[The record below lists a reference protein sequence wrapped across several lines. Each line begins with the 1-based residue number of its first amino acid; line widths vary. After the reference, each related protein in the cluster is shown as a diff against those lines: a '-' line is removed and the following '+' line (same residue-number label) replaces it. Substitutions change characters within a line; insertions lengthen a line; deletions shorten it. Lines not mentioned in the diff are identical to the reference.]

1 VGRRSIPPTQAAKQA
16 WLIDDGGVVR
26 GPVPIS
32 PGGPG
37 HETPRGDFRG
47 VEEQAPPQQ
56 GVQRRP
62 VAYAVFFAEGGIAFH
77 EGNLNTPSAVRL
89 AQAEASAFYDFL
101 QVDDAVQ
108 VR

>member
-1 VGRRSIPPTQAAKQA
+1 MP
-16 WLIDDGGVVR
+16 
-26 GPVPIS
+26 
-32 PGGPG
+32 
-37 HETPRGDFRG
+37 
-47 VEEQAPPQQ
+47 
-56 GVQRRP
+56 
-62 VAYAVFFAEGGIAFH
+62 YAVFFAEGGIAFH

>member
-1 VGRRSIPPTQAAKQA
+1 VEWKNKHHRSKEFN
-16 WLIDDGGVVR
+16 D
-26 GPVPIS
+26 
-32 PGGPG
+32 
-37 HETPRGDFRG
+37 
-47 VEEQAPPQQ
+47 APMP
-56 GVQRRP
+56 
-62 VAYAVFFAEGGIAFH
+62 YAVFFAEGGIAFH